1 LKLAMKFSTITSC
14 IAQAAARLA
23 RFSSRHSVG
32 AEASA
37 LSRSQAVCIRTS
49 FLSAA

>member
-1 LKLAMKFSTITSC
+1 MNCSTITLC

-37 LSRSQAVCIRTS
+37 LSRSSAVCINRS
-49 FLSAA
+49 WRSAP